1 MNRTSNSDSSRN
13 GHHHRKKRSS
23 RSSYLGTG
31 SRDGVAIQ
39 CQFCIGQSFRRS
51 SLRLEDLTQLFL
63 MRYPVRCLRCNRR
76 QLVSFTVAGISLSS
90 KTKPRRRRRT
100 TEIPTGWTEPISGIT
115 ISAQDHTASPHQTS
129 PPPA

>member
-1 MNRTSNSDSSRN
+1 MNRTNNSDSSRS
-13 GHHHRKKRSS
+13 GHHHRKKR
-23 RSSYLGTG
+23 RSSYFGTG

-76 QLVSFTVAGISLSS
+76 QLVSFAVAGISLSS
-90 KTKPRRRRRT
+90 KTKPRRRKRNADAAT
-100 TEIPTGWTEPISGIT
+100 NWTEPISGIT
-115 ISAQDHTASPHQTS
+115 ISAQEHTASTSRPS